1 MVMSG
6 SWFFPS
12 NKYKNYFL
20 VFAIFVDMNRAN
32 YLRTFAILSALT
44 VLLLSLPFLVPG
56 CGVMALVG
64 FLPLLAME
72 RIASRE
78 GMRRFWLWHYG
89 TFLLWNAVTTW
100 WVCNATVGGGIF
112 AMTANALQMS
122 LIFGLFR
129 AAKKKIGE
137 GTVSYIFLAALWIA
151 WERFYLVSAE
161 ISWPWLV
168 LGNAFAGDI
177 GLIQW
182 YEYTGALGGSLWVWG
197 VNLSLFGLMISVAEG
212 RWRKLL
218 PKARYAA
225 LGGTVLLLFGPII
238 LSAVRWNTYRQ
249 TQDPL
254 PVLVVQ
260 PNIDPYEKFKATL
273 QDGYDVALCEAVE
286 AHLPADCTDLLVVAP
301 ETFTWGMD
309 VKRATEHPTQLLLA
323 AMAARHPEM
332 AMNILYGASTYE
344 RFDAKP
350 SRLAE
355 RRGGSWVEQHNTAL
369 ITDASGR
376 ADYYNKSKLVV
387 GVEATPYPAVFVPV
401 DDWLGGVMGRNV
413 GQGKRTPL
421 DVVTREGRRIPV
433 GCAICYESVYGEF
446 CTEYVRDAG
455 AELIA
460 VITNDGWW
468 GNTPGYRQ
476 HLRYSSL
483 RAIETR
489 RDIVRC
495 GNTGI
500 SALIDQRGRILSETP
515 WWHSAVLTGEVN
527 CNTAETFFVRNG
539 DIVGRISVLVALLL
553 LALWL
558 VRCFVPRP

>member
-1 MVMSG
+1 
-6 SWFFPS
+6 
-12 NKYKNYFL
+12 
-20 VFAIFVDMNRAN
+20 MNRAI
-32 YLRTFAILSALT
+32 YPRTFITLSALT

-56 CGVMALVG
+56 CGVMVLSGLV
-64 FLPLLAME
+64 PLLAME

-78 GMRRFWLWHYG
+78 GIRRFWLWHYG
-89 TFLLWNAVTTW
+89 IFLLWNVVTTW
-100 WVCNATVGGGIF
+100 WVCNATLGGGIF
-112 AMTANALQMS
+112 AATANALQMS
-122 LIFGLFR
+122 LVFGLFR
-129 AAKKKIGE
+129 AVKKKLGDRAI
-137 GTVSYIFLAALWIA
+137 SYFFLAALWIA

-182 YEYTGALGGSLWVWG
+182 YEYTGVLGGSLWIWG
-197 VNLSLFGLMISVAEG
+197 VNLSLFGIMVSVAEG
-212 RWRKLL
+212 RWRQMP

-225 LGGTVLLLFGPII
+225 LGGGLLLLFGPMIV
-238 LSAVRWNTYRQ
+238 SAVRWNTYEE
-249 TQDPL
+249 TKDPL

-286 AHLPADCTDLLVVAP
+286 EALDSMDQPWNDGSVMSSEVETSALLVVAP

-309 VKRATEHPTQLLLA
+309 LGRVAEHPTQGMLVEL
-323 AMAARHPEM
+323 AARHPEL
-332 AMNILYGASTYE
+332 AMNVLYGASTYDRHVE
-344 RFDAKP
+344 KP

-355 RRGGSWVEQHNTAL
+355 RRGGAWVEQHNTAL
-369 ITDASGR
+369 MTDASGR
-376 ADYYNKSKLVV
+376 IEYYNKSKLVV
-387 GVEATPYPAVFVPV
+387 GVEATPYPAIFVPV

-413 GQGKRTPL
+413 GQDRRTPL
-421 DVVTREGRRIPV
+421 FVVTRDDRRIPV

-455 AELIA
+455 AELLA

-468 GNTPGYRQ
+468 GDSPGYRQ

-500 SALIDQRGRILSETP
+500 SALIDQRGRILAETP
-515 WWHSAVLTGEVN
+515 WWQSAVLAGEVN
-527 CNTAETFFVRNG
+527 LNSYETFFVRNG
-539 DIVGRISVLVALLL
+539 DIVGRISVLVTLLL
-553 LALWL
+553 LALFL
-558 VRCFVPRP
+558 VRCILPKE

>member
-1 MVMSG
+1 
-6 SWFFPS
+6 
-12 NKYKNYFL
+12 
-20 VFAIFVDMNRAN
+20 MNRAN

-56 CGVMALVG
+56 CGVMALAG
-64 FLPLLAME
+64 FVPLLAME
-72 RIASRE
+72 RIASRA
-78 GMRRFWLWHYG
+78 GVRRFWLWHYG

-100 WVCNATVGGGIF
+100 WVCNATVAGGIF

-122 LIFGLFR
+122 LVFGLFR
-129 AAKKKIGE
+129 AFKKKIGP
-137 GTVSYIFLAALWIA
+137 GAVSYLFLAALWIA

-197 VNLSLFGLMISVAEG
+197 VNLSVFGIMISVSEG

-225 LGGTVLLLFGPII
+225 LAGSLLLLFGPMIV
-238 LSAVRWNTYRQ
+238 SAVRWSTYEE
-249 TQDPL
+249 TSDPL

-260 PNIDPYEKFKATL
+260 PNIDPYAKFKAAL
-273 QDGYDVALCEAVE
+273 QDGYDAALCDAVE
-286 AHLPADCTDLLVVAP
+286 EALADSTDEPWNDDIAAGADKPKSLLVVAP

-309 VKRATEHPTQLLLA
+309 LARAAEHPTQERLA
-323 AMAARHPEM
+323 ALAANHPEL
-332 AMNILYGASTYE
+332 AMNILYGASTFE
-344 RFDAKP
+344 RFPEKP

-355 RRGGSWVEQHNTAL
+355 YRGGAWMEQHNTAL
-369 ITDASGR
+369 MTDASGR
-376 ADYYNKSKLVV
+376 TDYYNKSKLVV
-387 GVEATPYPAVFVPV
+387 GVEATPYPAVFVPI
-401 DDWLGGVMGRNV
+401 DNWLGGVMGRNA
-413 GQGKRTPL
+413 GQDRRTPL
-421 DVVTREGRRIPV
+421 DVITREGRRIPV

-500 SALIDQRGRILSETP
+500 SALIDQRGRILAETP
-515 WWHSAVLTGEVN
+515 WWQPAVLTGVVN

-553 LALWL
+553 LALFL
-558 VRCFVPRP
+558 VRCFVPKD

>member
-1 MVMSG
+1 
-6 SWFFPS
+6 
-12 NKYKNYFL
+12 
-20 VFAIFVDMNRAN
+20 MNRAF

-44 VLLLSLPFLVPG
+44 VLLMSLPFLVPG

-64 FLPLLAME
+64 LVPLLAME

-78 GMRRFWLWHYG
+78 GVRRFWLWHYG

-100 WVCNATVGGGIF
+100 WVCNATVAGGIF

-122 LIFGLFR
+122 LVFGLFR
-129 AAKKKIGE
+129 AVKKKLG
-137 GTVSYIFLAALWIA
+137 GGALPYIFLAALWIA

-182 YEYTGALGGSLWVWG
+182 YEYTGSLGGSLWVWG
-197 VNLSLFGLMISVAEG
+197 VNLSLFGIMISVAEG
-212 RWRKLL
+212 RWRRLL

-225 LGGTVLLLFGPII
+225 LAGALLLLFGPMIV
-238 LSAVRWNTYRQ
+238 SAVRWNTYRQ

-260 PNIDPYEKFKATL
+260 PNIDPYAKFKAAL
-273 QDGYDVALCEAVE
+273 QDGYDAALCEAVE
-286 AHLPADCTDLLVVAP
+286 EALQTPDQVGGDVLVVAP

-309 VKRATEHPTQLLLA
+309 VKDAADHSTQLRLA
-323 AMAARHPEM
+323 ALAANHPEM

-344 RFDAKP
+344 RFDKKP

-355 RRGGSWVEQHNTAL
+355 HRHGAWIEQHNTA
-369 ITDASGR
+369 IMTDASGR
-376 ADYYNKSKLVV
+376 TDYYNKSKLVV
-387 GVEATPYPAVFVPV
+387 GVEATPYPAVFVPI
-401 DDWLGGVMGRNV
+401 DDWLGGMMGRNV
-413 GQGKRTPL
+413 GQDKRTSL

-455 AELIA
+455 AELLA

-500 SALIDQRGRILSETP
+500 SALIDQRGRILAETP
-515 WWHSAVLTGEVN
+515 WWQPAVLLGEVN

-539 DIVGRISVLVALLL
+539 DIVGRISVFVALLI
-553 LALWL
+553 LAFFL
-558 VRCFVPRP
+558 VRCFVPKD

>member
-1 MVMSG
+1 
-6 SWFFPS
+6 
-12 NKYKNYFL
+12 
-20 VFAIFVDMNRAN
+20 MNRAI
-32 YLRTFAILSALT
+32 YPRTFITLSALT

-56 CGVMALVG
+56 CGVMVLAG
-64 FLPLLAME
+64 FVPLLAME
-72 RIASRE
+72 RIATRE
-78 GMRRFWLWHYG
+78 GIRRFWLWHYG
-89 TFLLWNAVTTW
+89 TFLVWNVVTTW

-112 AMTANALQMS
+112 AATANALQMS
-122 LIFGLFR
+122 LVFGLFR
-129 AAKKKIGE
+129 AVKKKLGE
-137 GTVSYIFLAALWIA
+137 GAISYIFLAALWIA

-182 YEYTGALGGSLWVWG
+182 YEYTGVLGGSLWIWG
-197 VNLSLFGLMISVAEG
+197 VNLSLFGIMVAVAEG
-212 RWRKLL
+212 RWRQLL

-225 LGGTVLLLFGPII
+225 LGGGLLLLFGPMIV
-238 LSAVRWNTYRQ
+238 SAVRWNTYEE
-249 TQDPL
+249 TKDPL
-254 PVLVVQ
+254 PVLIVQ

-286 AHLPADCTDLLVVAP
+286 EALQTPDQVGGDGSVMSSEVETSALLVVAP

-309 VKRATEHPTQLLLA
+309 LGRVAEHPTQGMLVDL
-323 AMAARHPEM
+323 AARHPEL
-332 AMNILYGASTYE
+332 AMNILYGASTYSRSAE
-344 RFDAKP
+344 KP

-369 ITDASGR
+369 MTDASGR
-376 ADYYNKSKLVV
+376 IEYYNKSKLVV
-387 GVEATPYPAVFVPV
+387 GVEATPYPAIFVPV
-401 DDWLGGVMGRNV
+401 DNWLGGVMGRNV
-413 GQGKRTPL
+413 GQDRRTPL
-421 DVVTREGRRIPV
+421 FVVTRDDRRIPV

-455 AELIA
+455 AELLA

-468 GNTPGYRQ
+468 GDSPGYRQ

-500 SALIDQRGRILSETP
+500 SALIDQRGRILAETP
-515 WWHSAVLTGEVN
+515 WWQPAVLTGEVN
-527 CNTAETFFVRNG
+527 LNTAETFFVRNG
-539 DIVGRISVLVALLL
+539 DIVGRISVLVSLLL
-553 LALWL
+553 LALYI
-558 VRCFVPRP
+558 VRLCIAKQSSQ

>member
-1 MVMSG
+1 
-6 SWFFPS
+6 
-12 NKYKNYFL
+12 
-20 VFAIFVDMNRAN
+20 MNRAI

-56 CGVMALVG
+56 CGVMVLTGMV
-64 FLPLLAME
+64 PLLAME
-72 RIASRE
+72 RIASRA
-78 GMRRFWLWHYG
+78 GVRRFWLWHYG
-89 TFLLWNAVTTW
+89 TFLVWNAVTTW

-129 AAKKKIGE
+129 AFKKKIG
-137 GTVSYIFLAALWIA
+137 GGVVPYIFLAALWIA

-182 YEYTGALGGSLWVWG
+182 YEYTGTLGGSLWIWG
-197 VNLSLFGLMISVAEG
+197 VNLSLFGIMIAVAEG
-212 RWRKLL
+212 HWRKLL

-225 LGGTVLLLFGPII
+225 LGGALLLLFGPMIV
-238 LSAVRWNTYRQ
+238 SALRWNSYEE

-254 PVLVVQ
+254 PVLIVQ
-260 PNIDPYEKFKATL
+260 PNIDPYAKFKASL
-273 QDGYDVALCEAVE
+273 QDGYDEALCQAVDDAVISTASASVISTKAE
-286 AHLPADCTDLLVVAP
+286 GRVEKSLLVVAP

-309 VKRATEHPTQLLLA
+309 LALAADHPTQQRLA
-323 AMAARHPEM
+323 ALSARHPDL
-332 AMNILYGASTYE
+332 AMNVLYGAST
-344 RFDAKP
+344 FDRHADKP
-350 SRLAE
+350 SRLAV
-355 RRGGSWVEQHNTAL
+355 RRGGAWLEQHNTAL
-369 ITDASGR
+369 MTDASGR
-376 ADYYNKSKLVV
+376 IEYYNKSKLVV

-401 DDWLGGVMGRNV
+401 DNWLGGVMGRNV
-413 GQGKRTPL
+413 GQERRTPL
-421 DVVTREGRRIPV
+421 FVETREGRRIPV

-500 SALIDQRGRILSETP
+500 SAIIDQRGRILAETP
-515 WWHSAVLTGEVN
+515 WWQPAVLTGEVN

-539 DIVGRISVLVALLL
+539 DIAGRISVLVTLLL
-553 LALWL
+553 LALFL
-558 VRCFVPRP
+558 VRCFVPKR

>member
-1 MVMSG
+1 
-6 SWFFPS
+6 
-12 NKYKNYFL
+12 
-20 VFAIFVDMNRAN
+20 MNRAI
-32 YLRTFAILSALT
+32 YPRTFITLSALT

-56 CGVMALVG
+56 CGVMVLAGLV
-64 FLPLLAME
+64 PLLAME

-78 GMRRFWLWHYG
+78 GIRRFWLWHYG
-89 TFLLWNAVTTW
+89 TFLLWNVVTTW
-100 WVCNATVGGGIF
+100 WVCNATLGGGIF
-112 AMTANALQMS
+112 AATANALQMS
-122 LIFGLFR
+122 LVFGLFR
-129 AAKKKIGE
+129 AVKKKLGDRAI
-137 GTVSYIFLAALWIA
+137 SYIFLAALWIA

-182 YEYTGALGGSLWVWG
+182 YEYTGVLGGSLWIWG
-197 VNLSLFGLMISVAEG
+197 VNLSIFGIMVAVAEG

-225 LGGTVLLLFGPII
+225 LGGGLLLLLGPMIV
-238 LSAVRWNTYRQ
+238 SAVRWKTYEE
-249 TQDPL
+249 TKDPL

-286 AHLPADCTDLLVVAP
+286 EALDSMDQPWNDGSVMSSEVETSALLVVAP

-309 VKRATEHPTQLLLA
+309 LGRVAEHPTQGMLVEL
-323 AMAARHPEM
+323 AARHPEL
-332 AMNILYGASTYE
+332 AMNVLYGASTYDRHVE
-344 RFDAKP
+344 KP

-355 RRGGSWVEQHNTAL
+355 RRGGAWVEQHNTAL
-369 ITDASGR
+369 MTDASGR
-376 ADYYNKSKLVV
+376 IEYYNKSKLVV
-387 GVEATPYPAVFVPV
+387 GVEATPYPAIFIPV

-413 GQGKRTPL
+413 GQDRRTPL
-421 DVVTREGRRIPV
+421 FVETREGRRIPV

-455 AELIA
+455 AELLA

-468 GNTPGYRQ
+468 GDSPGYRQ

-500 SALIDQRGRILSETP
+500 SALIDQRGRILAETP
-515 WWHSAVLTGEVN
+515 WWQSAVLAGEVN
-527 CNTAETFFVRNG
+527 LNSYETFFVRNG
-539 DIVGRISVLVALLL
+539 DIVGRISVLVTLLL
-553 LALWL
+553 LALYI
-558 VRCFVPRP
+558 VRLCIAKQSSQ

>member
-1 MVMSG
+1 
-6 SWFFPS
+6 
-12 NKYKNYFL
+12 
-20 VFAIFVDMNRAN
+20 MNRPI

-56 CGVMALVG
+56 CGVMVLVG
-64 FLPLLAME
+64 LVPLLAME
-72 RIASRE
+72 RIATRE
-78 GMRRFWLWHYG
+78 GTSRFWLWHYG
-89 TFLLWNAVTTW
+89 TFLAWNAVTTW

-122 LIFGLFR
+122 LVFGLFR
-129 AAKKKIGE
+129 AVKKKLGAGVIP
-137 GTVSYIFLAALWIA
+137 YIFLAALWIA

-197 VNLSLFGLMISVAEG
+197 VNLSLFGIMIAVAEG
-212 RWRKLL
+212 RWRSML

-225 LGGTVLLLFGPII
+225 LGGAALLLFGPMIM
-238 LSAVRWNTYRQ
+238 SAIRWSTYEE
-249 TQDPL
+249 TSDPL

-260 PNIDPYEKFKATL
+260 PNIDPYAKFKAEL
-273 QDGYDVALCEAVE
+273 QDGYDRALCDAVE
-286 AHLPADCTDLLVVAP
+286 ESVISSEVEKSLLVVAP

-309 VKRATEHPTQLLLA
+309 LGRVAEHPTQELLVALA
-323 AMAARHPEM
+323 ERHPDV
-332 AMNILYGASTYE
+332 AMNVLYGASTYDRHAE
-344 RFDAKP
+344 KP

-355 RRGGSWVEQHNTAL
+355 RRAGSWIEQHNTAL
-369 ITDASGR
+369 LTDASGR
-376 ADYYNKSKLVV
+376 IEYYNKSKLVV

-413 GQGKRTPL
+413 GQEKRTPL
-421 DVVTREGRRIPV
+421 NVVTWEGRRIPV

-500 SALIDQRGRILSETP
+500 SALIDQRGRILAETP
-515 WWHSAVLTGEVN
+515 WWQPAVLTGEVN
-527 CNTAETFFVRNG
+527 LNTAETFFVRNG
-539 DIVGRISVLVALLL
+539 DLVGRLCVFVTLLL
-553 LALWL
+553 LALFL
-558 VRCFVPRP
+558 VRCFVPKD